1 MGPLDGLRVVE
12 LEGLG
17 PAPFCGMM
25 LADMGAEVISVTRRS
40 AAGSRA
46 AQISERGKKTIALNL
61 KHPDGVAA
69 VLDLCAAADILIE
82 GFRPGVAERLGI
94 GPEACAA
101 RNPKLVYGRMTGWGQ
116 TGPLAGAAGHDI
128 NYISL
133 SGALH
138 AIGRAGERPVPPL
151 NLVGDFGGGGM
162 FLAFGLMCAVFEAQR
177 SGRGQVV
184 DVSMVDGS
192 AALMH
197 MMYQF
202 MAMGAWRDER
212 GVNMLD
218 GAAHFYDTFETAD
231 GKYVSIGS
239 IEPQFYALLVQLA
252 GLDAAE
258 FAPQNDPAQWPALK
272 QKLAAVIRRRTRDE
286 WCAIMEGTDVCFA
299 PVLSMTEAPHHPH
312 NVARGTYIEV
322 EGVTQPAPAPRFSR
336 TATAVP
342 AAAAPAG
349 SDTAAVLA
357 AIGYAPERIA
367 ALRDAGVLT

>member
-69 VLDLCAAADILIE
+69 VLDLCAGADILIE

-177 SGRGQVV
+177 SGKGQVV

-367 ALRDAGVLT
+367 ALRDAGVVT

>member
-69 VLDLCAAADILIE
+69 VLDLCAGADILIE

-177 SGRGQVV
+177 SGKGQVV

-239 IEPQFYALLVQLA
+239 IEPQFYALLVRLA

-367 ALRDAGVLT
+367 ALRDAGVVT